1 MTQEPNSEKV
11 VFDKPSLPSIN
22 IQNLNETEET
32 YYGRFRSIVK
42 QRFFGLK
49 LEEDPFMEYVDSN
62 PVRKVLIFWVIFLL
76 GSQGETWR
84 LYRLYG

>member
-62 PVRKVLIFWVIFLL
+62 PVRKVLIFWVIFH
-76 GSQGETWR
+76 
-84 LYRLYG
+84 

>member
-84 LYRLYG
+84 LYQLYG